1 MSPLPSL
8 STSSFVISDFWG
20 DADLAAWALPAL
32 PHRLCWRSEGQA
44 GGPSLPPLGWYRH
57 PLPSPPPLPWLWAQR
72 QALPLRPSS
81 PLKELPID
89 LDLILGLLEPAQPEE
104 QAEGGQDM
112 LSILGFLPSLGLG
125 TSSQSTWASGGGPS
139 PTESPESG
147 LPQCPCH
154 PHCSF
159 PQSLHRRSPYL
170 PPTLPAGLPTSQ
182 AAGPLGTVAE

>member
-1 MSPLPSL
+1 MQWKGKAVGMSPLPSL
-8 STSSFVISDFWG
+8 WISSFVISDFWG

-32 PHRLCWRSEGQA
+32 PHRLCWRSALAYPTCPSSAGEGQA

-72 QALPLRPSS
+72 QALPLRPSC
-81 PLKELPID
+81 PLKELTID

-125 TSSQSTWASGGGPS
+125 TSSQFHM
-139 PTESPESG
+139 G
-147 LPQCPCH
+147 LGRGAF
-154 PHCSF
+154 PHRV
-159 PQSLHRRSPYL
+159 P
-170 PPTLPAGLPTSQ
+170 
-182 AAGPLGTVAE
+182 